1 MLPLFSSLFTSLAAL
16 FVVVEPLGV
25 VPTFAALTADRSR
38 AEARAIALRA
48 SIVGAF
54 VLLGFAVGGRAAL
67 SALGIR
73 IEAFRMAGGLL
84 LLLTALDML
93 RGKGAHCRCTPAE
106 VQDAAQRHDIAVVP
120 VAVPLLSGPGA
131 MATVMM
137 LSSKAPGALG
147 LTIVLAAIAI
157 TFAIS
162 YLVLRSAGLINRV
175 LGRSTMS
182 VLQRVMGLIL
192 AAMSI
197 QSILEGGGR
206 LFGIVRL

>member
-1 MLPLFSSLFTSLAAL
+1 MHPLLSSFFASLAAL

-38 AEARAIALRA
+38 ADTRAIARRA
-48 SIVGAF
+48 SIAGAF
-54 VLLGFAVGGRAAL
+54 VLFAFALGGRGAL
-67 SALGIR
+67 SALGVR
-73 IEAFRMAGGLL
+73 VDAFRMAGGLL

-93 RGKGAHCRCTPAE
+93 RGKGSQCRCTPTE
-106 VQDAAQRHDIAVVP
+106 VRDATYRHDIAVVP

-137 LSSKAPGALG
+137 LSSKASGPVGVTTVLVA
-147 LTIVLAAIAI
+147 IVA

-162 YLVLRSAGLINRV
+162 YLVLRSAALINRA
-175 LGRSTMS
+175 LGQSTMS

-197 QSILEGGGR
+197 QSIVEGGVR
-206 LFGIVRL
+206 LFGTVWL